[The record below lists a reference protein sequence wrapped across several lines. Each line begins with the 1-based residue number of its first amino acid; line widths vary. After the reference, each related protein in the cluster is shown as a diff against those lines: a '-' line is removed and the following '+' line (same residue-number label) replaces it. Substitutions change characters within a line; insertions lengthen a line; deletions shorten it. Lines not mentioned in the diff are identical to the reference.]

1 MGCLTFC
8 AAITGKN
15 MNSDPSTQDAPA
27 ASQVSKSKLFV
38 PFILILLCAVAIGF
52 GIKYYKGRP
61 STTTEV
67 AWEVYFSEAN
77 AIGSPYSLEK
87 RLVDRLGAAA
97 VRVDAALYDLDA
109 APVADALIEA
119 HNRGVQVRVVT
130 ETDNMDDSE
139 IGRLQEVGI
148 PVSDDKDS
156 GSLMHHKFIVID
168 ERYVWTGSYNTTY
181 NGAYKNNNNVI
192 LIDSV
197 PIAYNFTQEFRE
209 LFLDAQL
216 GKLSGAFIAYPKVRL
231 SDGTQIFTYFSPESD
246 TISPLLKEIRSAE
259 KSIHFMAFSFTH
271 DAIGG
276 AMRDRFA
283 SGIEVRGV
291 FEERQTD
298 NPYSEYKAMKEAGLS
313 VVLDKNRGTM
323 HHKVIVV
330 DDGTVITG
338 SYNFSKNAEKNN
350 SENLLIIKGNREIAA
365 AYIAEFERITR

>member
-1 MGCLTFC
+1 MD
-8 AAITGKN
+8 
-15 MNSDPSTQDAPA
+15 SDLSTPSTRAAP
-27 ASQVSKSKLFV
+27 QVSKPKLFV
-38 PFILILLCAVAIGF
+38 PFLLILLCAVAIGF
-52 GIKYYKGRP
+52 GIKYYKSRP
-61 STTTEV
+61 GATTEV

-87 RLVDRLGAAA
+87 RLVDRLGAATTQ
-97 VRVDAALYDLDA
+97 VDAALYDLDA

-119 HNRGVQVRVVT
+119 HKRGVQVRVVT

-139 IGRLQEVGI
+139 IGRLREVGI

-197 PIAYNFTQEFRE
+197 PMAYNFTQEFRE

-216 GKLSGAFIAYPKVRL
+216 GKPSGAFIAYPKVQL
-231 SDGTQIFTYFSPESD
+231 SDGTQIFTYFSPQSA
-246 TISPLLKEIRSAE
+246 TIPPLLKEIRSAE

-291 FEERQTD
+291 FEGRQTD

-313 VVLDKNRGTM
+313 VVLDKNKGAM

-330 DDGTVITG
+330 DEETVITG

-365 AYIAEFERITR
+365 AYIAEFEKIAR